1 MHFFHYA
8 FSNLRLTLREF
19 YLLQEGSAVI
29 DGEFADLGNAFV
41 ADSYG
46 KNFWLETGTITGCTW
61 NLAHIRL
68 VLIATVITVS
78 LTMATMNKG
87 NDALETCCVIFSS
100 ITPSITHLNFVLV
113 PIENGILRLR
123 RNLLPWHIE

>member
-29 DGEFADLGNAFV
+29 DGEFADLSNASI
-41 ADSYG
+41 ADSYC
-46 KNFWLETGTITGCTW
+46 KNFWLETGTITSCTW

-87 NDALETCCVIFSS
+87 NDAFKTCCVILSS
-100 ITPSITHLNFVLV
+100 IAPSIAHLNFVLV